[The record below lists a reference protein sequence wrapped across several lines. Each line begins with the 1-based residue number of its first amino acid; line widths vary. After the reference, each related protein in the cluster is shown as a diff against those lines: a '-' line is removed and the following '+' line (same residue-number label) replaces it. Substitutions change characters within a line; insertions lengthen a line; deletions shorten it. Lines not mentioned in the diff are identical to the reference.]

1 MAHMTTLD
9 DLAGRLFASVPE
21 VASLLRR
28 DERTIRRGIEAG
40 TIPATRAGATWSI
53 PTSWLR
59 ERAGVAEP
67 SPAAMAPDPDELADR
82 VADRVVARLAGLFTR
97 GQDAEAD
104 GEPEATS

>member
-9 DLAGRLFASVPE
+9 DLNGRLFASVPE

-53 PTSWLR
+53 PVSWLR
-59 ERAGVAEP
+59 ERAGVAG
-67 SPAAMAPDPDELADR
+67 PAAVAPDFDAMADAI
-82 VADRVVARLAGLFTR
+82 ADKVEARLAKMLARAVGVSD
-97 GQDAEAD
+97 GAEA
-104 GEPEATS
+104 G

>member
-1 MAHMTTLD
+1 MTTLD
-9 DLAGRLFASVPE
+9 DLDGRLFASVPE

-28 DERTIRRGIEAG
+28 DQRTIRRGIEAG

-67 SPAAMAPDPDELADR
+67 AAVAFDSAALAAEITARVTAALADE
-82 VADRVVARLAGLFTR
+82 VVARLLAGR
-97 GQDAEAD
+97 AGAGDGAETA
-104 GEPEATS
+104 